1 MRARVDKTQKKKKKK
16 GVEGKL
22 DNCVTIGGS
31 SRCSTQDREPDT
43 KWRGNAM
50 KDAKTFRLGDKTT
63 LLHLVITQ
71 EIIRVK
77 WVCQAMWLASFTTMA
92 TPTPLQHLLV
102 LHHPA
107 LFIIIGLLQLWKL
120 KCQGKKIEAQNQ
132 GADGNIE
139 R

>member
-1 MRARVDKTQKKKKKK
+1 
-16 GVEGKL
+16 
-22 DNCVTIGGS
+22 
-31 SRCSTQDREPDT
+31 
-43 KWRGNAM
+43 
-50 KDAKTFRLGDKTT
+50 
-63 LLHLVITQ
+63 
-71 EIIRVK
+71 
-77 WVCQAMWLASFTTMA
+77 MWLASFTTMA